1 MALFQPTMITPDLVS
16 GAENGVVFVSAAYV
30 DLSWQVN
37 GNSPLVAYRIQFFQN
52 DANSTPGTD
61 TGKVTITPF
70 YPVSSDGTQNRY
82 SVSLPYGSSGSYFS
96 IAEQDANKQ
105 GKLIITQWWGSTDA
119 QSVTQRSASVFR
131 VTAQT
136 TASVYGPTYSN
147 GTFKFVASVTLPAY
161 ATYGESAVL
170 WHRWQIITD
179 PGYYDGEETVIQD
192 TGKIW
197 GASTYNWTAN
207 ILPPGWYLGVFSFA
221 TSNGETITK
230 YTNTFQA
237 LGNVVELDFSGTA
250 TVECDRANEAVH
262 IDISDGVIE
271 QSVPGNLE
279 NFVYG
284 ATGSYPATW
293 HFEGSSKKAEWNL
306 PDVGNETTWGFI
318 WEGYV
323 SNYANVLLRVTMK
336 NGNVVTFGLAQG
348 TQPYYD
354 DPVLNPMVYLPQP
367 DHFLAGS
374 ASKLDYVFLATGT
387 TGKWDIATEY
397 QWSSNPGIVTF
408 SNNSTPVKVEI
419 LDGLMTTRLYF
430 VFGSNGYDTINST
443 FIGHAAP
450 VIPDDWGCPVA
461 HLDETGT
468 SSDLLYAPFG
478 TNFADGNA
486 AILLREDAES
496 GEYSVIGYYAVSDF
510 AGNYYDYGA
519 LNGHSYNYYLAYQI
533 SITVETVMAKLGS
546 AQPCFWDWTLIEAA
560 LTNANGVKMY
570 SVANVYFFGKNFS
583 SGSDGN
589 GAAPSVNPT
598 FTPYPLVMKDVTN
611 RHSGTL
617 SSLIGSVTGGTY
629 SDTNALRDAIR
640 ALSSTTNILLLRSRR
655 GDLWRIDI
663 AGEIATNIQ
672 DSARVQPVTASVPWV
687 ETGPVLGPVIK

>member
-1 MALFQPTMITPDLVS
+1 
-16 GAENGVVFVSAAYV
+16 
-30 DLSWQVN
+30 
-37 GNSPLVAYRIQFFQN
+37 
-52 DANSTPGTD
+52 
-61 TGKVTITPF
+61 
-70 YPVSSDGTQNRY
+70 
-82 SVSLPYGSSGSYFS
+82 
-96 IAEQDANKQ
+96 
-105 GKLIITQWWGSTDA
+105 
-119 QSVTQRSASVFR
+119 
-131 VTAQT
+131 
-136 TASVYGPTYSN
+136 
-147 GTFKFVASVTLPAY
+147 
-161 ATYGESAVL
+161 
-170 WHRWQIITD
+170 
-179 PGYYDGEETVIQD
+179 
-192 TGKIW
+192 
-197 GASTYNWTAN
+197 
-207 ILPPGWYLGVFSFA
+207 
-221 TSNGETITK
+221 
-230 YTNTFQA
+230 
-237 LGNVVELDFSGTA
+237 
-250 TVECDRANEAVH
+250 
-262 IDISDGVIE
+262 
-271 QSVPGNLE
+271 
-279 NFVYG
+279 
-284 ATGSYPATW
+284 
-293 HFEGSSKKAEWNL
+293 
-306 PDVGNETTWGFI
+306 
-318 WEGYV
+318 
-323 SNYANVLLRVTMK
+323 
-336 NGNVVTFGLAQG
+336 
-348 TQPYYD
+348 
-354 DPVLNPMVYLPQP
+354 
-367 DHFLAGS
+367 
-374 ASKLDYVFLATGT
+374 
-387 TGKWDIATEY
+387 
-397 QWSSNPGIVTF
+397 
-408 SNNSTPVKVEI
+408 
-419 LDGLMTTRLYF
+419 MTTRLYF

-478 TNFADGNA
+478 TNFADGNS

-496 GEYSVIGYYAVSDF
+496 GEYSVIGYYAYADF

-589 GAAPSVNPT
+589 GAAPSVNTT

-672 DSARVQPVTASVPWV
+672 DSARLQPVTASVPWV